1 MYCVLLL
8 LLCTVIHIHSSS
20 DLYQEVDTDSDHPLA
35 GQYHGEGGQA
45 ALPVPRHVRGEGE
58 RGDGGASP
66 PPLGVPQS
74 GQGGENEYFFINV
87 LNFGNC

>member
-1 MYCVLLL
+1 MVLCLGAKVYCVLLL

-58 RGDGGASP
+58 RGVGGASP

-74 GQGGENEYFFINV
+74 GQGG
-87 LNFGNC
+87 